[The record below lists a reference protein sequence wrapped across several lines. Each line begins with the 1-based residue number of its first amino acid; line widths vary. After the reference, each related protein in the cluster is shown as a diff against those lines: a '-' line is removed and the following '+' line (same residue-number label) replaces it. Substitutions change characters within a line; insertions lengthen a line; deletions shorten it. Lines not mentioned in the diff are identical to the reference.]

1 MRALRA
7 RVTYGT
13 SQSPL
18 SPKRTRHMAN
28 TAVKLVR
35 QDVQSARADNA
46 EAIVSPEPIHKAART
61 EAQSKAR
68 EWADKAIDLYQVG
81 DLEPARH
88 AARQA
93 EVWLARMGALEAAL
107 PGEPRSAIEPENCT
121 PCTERRSQNSV
132 GAPMR
137 LLSSY
142 RAPTASPPVA
152 DHRGTLTKLRLGRG
166 R

>member
-1 MRALRA
+1 
-7 RVTYGT
+7 
-13 SQSPL
+13 
-18 SPKRTRHMAN
+18 MAN
-28 TAVKLVR
+28 TAVKLIR
-35 QDVQSARADNA
+35 QDIQSARANKA
-46 EAIVSPEPIHKAART
+46 EAIVSPEPIHKPART

-81 DLEPARH
+81 DIEQARH

-107 PGEPRSAIEPENCT
+107 PSEPRSAIEPESCT
-121 PCTERRSQNSV
+121 ARTERRSHDSA

-152 DHRGTLTKLRLGRG
+152 NHMGTLTKLRPGRG

>member
-1 MRALRA
+1 
-7 RVTYGT
+7 
-13 SQSPL
+13 
-18 SPKRTRHMAN
+18 MAN

-46 EAIVSPEPIHKAART
+46 EASVSPEPIHKPART

-81 DLEPARH
+81 DLEQARH

-93 EVWLARMGALEAAL
+93 EVWLARMGGLEAAAL
-107 PGEPRSAIEPENCT
+107 PGEPRSAIEPESCT
-121 PCTERRSQNSV
+121 ARTERRSLNSV

-142 RAPTASPPVA
+142 RAPTASPAVA
-152 DHRGTLTKLRLGRG
+152 NHRGTLTKLRLGRG